1 MFHPLFPGRICRQRL
16 APKAILHCAIAN
28 RYVLITMKKYGRTYH
43 LPISPGATSDDKVM
57 ATLDG
62 LMIGDLIITEKMDG
76 ENTTIHRGGSHAR
89 SPDSRYHPS
98 RDWLKAFSAG
108 IQPQL
113 ADGERVIG
121 ENLYARHSVGYDDLP
136 SFFLG
141 FAWIV
146 HDEVQSWDLTL
157 ARFEELGIVP
167 VPTLYRG
174 PYEAGLFEQTA
185 ASLNRT
191 RQEGFV
197 VRTADAFPEADMSV
211 RMGKYVRANHVQ
223 SETHWMQSELI
234 PNRLANS

>member
-1 MFHPLFPGRICRQRL
+1 M
-16 APKAILHCAIAN
+16 LHCAIAN
-28 RYVLITMKKYGRTYH
+28 RYVLIIMKKYGRTYH

-62 LMIGDLIITEKMDG
+62 LMVGDLLITEKMDG
-76 ENTTIHRGGSHAR
+76 ENTTIHRRGSHAR

-98 RDWLKAFSAG
+98 RDWIKAFAAG

-113 ADGERVIG
+113 ADGERVVG
-121 ENLYARHSVGYDDLP
+121 ENLYARHSVGYNDLR
-136 SFFLG
+136 SYFLG
-141 FAWIV
+141 FAWTID
-146 HDEVQSWDLTL
+146 DEVQSWDLTQT
-157 ARFEELGIVP
+157 RFEELGIVP

-174 PYEAGLFEQTA
+174 PYKAGLFEETA
-185 ASLNRT
+185 ASLDRA

-197 VRTADAFPEADMSV
+197 VRIADAFPEAEMSV
-211 RMGKYVRANHVQ
+211 RMGKYVRSGHVQ